1 MSRLPSRWRS
11 PPPPSP
17 TTQMRGSLYLLEELG
32 KPVLCALIDICQD
45 ISAFHRILFSQLLV
59 VTAAVELLR
68 PDQTDHVLSVLLG
81 VVKLALIVDCIS
93 IVTHHLI
100 QLSVSNKVLD
110 FVLYRTPLV
119 TGPLSELA
127 LAMLMLKDGATSTAK
142 NFLIGCVYVKPLL
155 AGALCL
161 GFYGPRPGSPGI
173 QSQTTELPIVSQFFL
188 VGGVLVMVSA
198 PTVESMYWQG

>member
-1 MSRLPSRWRS
+1 MS
-11 PPPPSP
+11 
-17 TTQMRGSLYLLEELG
+17 GSLYLLEGLG

-45 ISAFHRILFSQLLV
+45 TSAFHRILLSQLLV

-173 QSQTTELPIVSQFFL
+173 QSQTTELPILSQFFL